1 MASSLGNATTRGE
14 AIISNTR
21 ATLMDL
27 LLQDE
32 VAKVECLTRA
42 VGSCPRLIDNFYP
55 SGVSQAAPQVPAAR
69 HPRYDESLT
78 GLAYD
83 PPAPIGRTSVALTKR
98 LARR

>member
-1 MASSLGNATTRGE
+1 MEDALDSSLSRVLGRAFPDIMPIGRGVLDW
-14 AIISNTR
+14 R
-21 ATLMDL
+21 L
-27 LLQDE
+27 
-32 VAKVECLTRA
+32 AKVECLTRA